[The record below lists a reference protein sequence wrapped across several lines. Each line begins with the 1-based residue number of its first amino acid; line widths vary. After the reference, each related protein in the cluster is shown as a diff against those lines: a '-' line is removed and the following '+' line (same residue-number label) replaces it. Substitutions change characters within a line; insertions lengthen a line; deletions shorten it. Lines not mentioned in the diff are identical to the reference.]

1 VASDLAKSSPILP
14 RLWLL
19 LLAAAL
25 APSAI
30 PARAQPA
37 DRIPVSVEHVVD
49 GDTVD
54 VWYMS
59 RAVDR
64 LRLIG
69 IDTPETHDPRKPVRC
84 FGPEAAARTAELALL
99 KRDAWLELDVQDRDR
114 YGRLLGYLWV
124 DGQNLSVRLAAE
136 GYATQLT
143 IPPNVKYAEEIAAAE
158 AVAREQGLGLWADCG
173 GPGVPPTD
181 YEEPAPESGGDVAPP
196 GRGQPNDT
204 QKHPTGVAR
213 MNTAVPMRMP

>member
-1 VASDLAKSSPILP
+1 MTSPGPSGSLSEARVVAVL
-14 RLWLL
+14 
-19 LLAAAL
+19 
-25 APSAI
+25 
-30 PARAQPA
+30 
-37 DRIPVSVEHVVD
+37 D
-49 GDTVD
+49 GDTISLDSGERVRYLG
-54 VWYMS
+54 V
-59 RAVDR
+59 
-64 LRLIG
+64 
-69 IDTPETHDPRKPVRC
+69 DTPELQRERSAEQA
-84 FGPEAAARTAELALL
+84 FAREAAERNQQLVRGKTVLLEADAE
-99 KRDAWLELDVQDRDR
+99 DRDR

-158 AVAREQGLGLWADCG
+158 AGAREQGLGLWADCG